1 MSKQNIQT
9 NKPPYVLPKLGA
21 TKTWT
26 FFQYCKNSH
35 KAAAI
40 NIAQRD
46 TEAAPNDISRTT
58 ADREL
63 IRNTPYHH
71 FHLPVTQNNPRS
83 PNHI

>member
-1 MSKQNIQT
+1 MTLFTVGDQWDKQRNEQTENTNKQT
-9 NKPPYVLPKLGA
+9 NKPSYVLPKLGA

-58 ADREL
+58 ADR
-63 IRNTPYHH
+63 
-71 FHLPVTQNNPRS
+71 Q
-83 PNHI
+83 